1 MSLEFLSLE
10 TIQEIAH
17 RFGYLAVFLGILFEN
32 LGIPLPGETVTIV
45 GGFLAGSGELNY
57 WILLVDAI
65 LGAVLGGICGYWIG
79 RLGGWSMLV
88 SIGSF
93 FRIKEEQLVELKDKF
108 TENASKA
115 VFFGRFVALLRIF
128 ASPMAGIVE
137 MPFWKFL
144 GFNVAG
150 ATVWASVMVSLAFFV
165 GRIVSLEQ
173 LVTWAAQFAILAL
186 LIAIAIIVI
195 PIWLES
201 RKTAQPEQQE

>member
-173 LVTWAAQFAILAL
+173 LVTWAAQFAFVAL
-186 LIAIAIIVI
+186 LIAIAVIVI

-201 RKTAQPEQQE
+201 RKTAQPEQPE

>member
-173 LVTWAAQFAILAL
+173 LVTWAAQFAIVAFF
-186 LIAIAIIVI
+186 IAIAVIVV

-201 RKTAQPEQQE
+201 RKTTQPEQQE